1 MRFWQCAILI
11 TYMLEMYLLEQLLV
25 IAESSSLSH
34 AAKKLHMTQPTL
46 TRSCQKMEKL
56 LGVTLLEKSRQG
68 MTLNENGK
76 LVAEYA
82 EKIVQLQKELQNTL
96 QKQNVLHVGF
106 SAPGPKLL
114 MEDFMQKKYI
124 PAFSS
129 TEGVSFEVLKEQ
141 LRKGML
147 DMIVTDTPCEDL
159 DICSR
164 LLITEKLYVSAPKE
178 HPLTKYSS
186 ITFDQ
191 LNGCTFLMVEKVGV
205 WKEVVEKAM
214 PSSKFLLQDSSEN
227 LAQIILFS
235 SILSFAT
242 NITLAFQHNEES
254 REYISISDSSASIP
268 FYIQCLKGNEACIH
282 PVLEAMAQQ
291 KGIKI

>member
-1 MRFWQCAILI
+1 
-11 TYMLEMYLLEQLLV
+11 MLEMYLLEQLLV
-25 IAESSSLSH
+25 IAESSSLSQ

-68 MTLNENGK
+68 MTLNDNGK

-82 EKIVQLQKELQNTL
+82 ERIVQLQKELQDTL

-106 SAPGPKLL
+106 SAPGPKFL

-129 TEGVSFEVLKEQ
+129 TEGVSSELLKEQ

-242 NITLAFQHNEES
+242 NITLAFQHKEES
-254 REYISISDSSASIP
+254 RKYISISDSSASIP
-268 FYIQCLKGNEACIH
+268 FYIQCLKGNEACIQ
-282 PVLEAMAQQ
+282 PVLEAMSQQ

>member
-1 MRFWQCAILI
+1 
-11 TYMLEMYLLEQLLV
+11 MLEMYLLEQLLV
-25 IAESSSLSH
+25 IAESSSLSQ

-82 EKIVQLQKELQNTL
+82 EKIVQLQKELQATL

-106 SAPGPKLL
+106 SAPGPKFL

-124 PAFSS
+124 PAFLS
-129 TEGVSFEVLKEQ
+129 TEGVSSEVLKEQ

-186 ITFDQ
+186 ITFEQ

-242 NITLAFQHNEES
+242 NITLAFQHKEES

-268 FYIQCLKGNEACIH
+268 FYIQCLKGNEAFIQ

>member
-1 MRFWQCAILI
+1 
-11 TYMLEMYLLEQLLV
+11 MLEMYLLEQLLV
-25 IAESSSLSH
+25 IAESSSLSQ

-82 EKIVQLQKELQNTL
+82 EKIVQLQKELQDTL

-106 SAPGPKLL
+106 SAPGPKFL

-124 PAFSS
+124 SAFSS
-129 TEGVSFEVLKEQ
+129 TEGVSSEVLKEQ

-242 NITLAFQHNEES
+242 NITLAFQHKEES

-268 FYIQCLKGNEACIH
+268 FYIQCLKGNEACIQ
-282 PVLEAMAQQ
+282 PVLEAVSQQ

>member
-1 MRFWQCAILI
+1 MQD
-11 TYMLEMYLLEQLLV
+11 
-25 IAESSSLSH
+25 
-34 AAKKLHMTQPTL
+34 
-46 TRSCQKMEKL
+46 
-56 LGVTLLEKSRQG
+56 
-68 MTLNENGK
+68 
-76 LVAEYA
+76 
-82 EKIVQLQKELQNTL
+82 TL

-129 TEGVSFEVLKEQ
+129 TEGVSSEVLKEQ

-205 WKEVVEKAM
+205 WKEIVEKAM

-242 NITLAFQHNEES
+242 NITLAFQHKEES

-268 FYIQCLKGNEACIH
+268 FYIQCLKGNEVFIQ
-282 PVLEAMAQQ
+282 PVLEAMSQQ

>member
-25 IAESSSLSH
+25 IAESSSLSQ

-82 EKIVQLQKELQNTL
+82 EKIVQLQKELQDTL

-106 SAPGPKLL
+106 SAPGPKFL

-242 NITLAFQHNEES
+242 NITLAFQHKEES

-268 FYIQCLKGNEACIH
+268 FYIQCLKGNEAFIQ
-282 PVLEAMAQQ
+282 PVLEAMSQQ

>member
-1 MRFWQCAILI
+1 MRFRQCAILI

-25 IAESSSLSH
+25 IAESSSLSQ

-82 EKIVQLQKELQNTL
+82 EKIVQLQKELQDTL

-186 ITFDQ
+186 LTFDQ

-242 NITLAFQHNEES
+242 NITLAFQHKEES

-268 FYIQCLKGNEACIH
+268 FYIQCLKGNEVCIQ